1 MERAMKNAYGRRL
14 SRALRKAS
22 WATKSVIEASFGRP
36 GKGRRAR
43 DEFRQELER
52 VRGDLEQR
60 IFRLEM
66 LTTRPALDVPR
77 RDAVRVSV
85 VLPTRNRAA
94 LLERAIASV
103 TGQVLADWELLIID
117 DRSRDGTPDIIARA
131 AADPRVRGFRNDLEG
146 RQVGSL
152 RNQMVREARGEFVS
166 YLDDDNTYY
175 PHFLAA
181 AVQTLETNPA
191 VDLVYGALV
200 HDDPPRPAS
209 PIMWEPFDRP
219 TLLRRNYIDTSTM
232 VHRRHLHERLGGWN
246 EELSSFEDW
255 DLALR
260 YTRHAPAMPVAVL
273 AARYTALDIPRIS
286 TSDGRRQAYSLFRTL
301 WPAD

>member
-1 MERAMKNAYGRRL
+1 MERAMKNAYGRRI
-14 SRALRKAS
+14 SRAVRKAAS
-22 WATKSVIEASFGRP
+22 ATKSVFDAPFRWP
-36 GKGRRAR
+36 GKGTGPQA
-43 DEFRQELER
+43 EFRHELER
-52 VRGDLEQR
+52 MRGDLEQR

-66 LTTRPALDVPR
+66 LTTRPAIEPPR
-77 RDAVRVSV
+77 RDGVRVSV
-85 VLPTRNRAA
+85 VIPTRNRAA

-117 DRSRDGTPDIIARA
+117 DRSRDATPEIIARA

-166 YLDDDNTYY
+166 YLDDDNIYY

-181 AVQTLETNPA
+181 AVGTLETNPA

-209 PIMWEPFDRP
+209 PIMWEPFDRQ

-232 VHRRHLHERLGGWN
+232 VHRRRLHERLGGWN

-260 YTRHAPAMPVAVL
+260 YTSHAPAFPVAVL
-273 AARYTALDIPRIS
+273 AARYSALDIPRMS
-286 TSDGRRQAYSLFRTL
+286 TSDGRREAYALFRSL

>member
-1 MERAMKNAYGRRL
+1 MKNASERGLYRTV
-14 SRALRKAS
+14 RKAAS
-22 WATKSVIEASFGRP
+22 AMKSALEASVRWP
-36 GKGRRAR
+36 GKRHGAHEGVRH
-43 DEFRQELER
+43 ELDR
-52 VRGDLEQR
+52 LRGDLEQR
-60 IFRLEM
+60 LFRLEM
-66 LTTRPALDVPR
+66 LTTRPCFEPPR
-77 RDAVRVSV
+77 RDRVRVSV

-117 DRSRDGTPDIIARA
+117 DRSGDETPEIIARA

-152 RNQMVREARGEFVS
+152 RNQMVREAKGDFVS
-166 YLDDDNTYY
+166 YLDDDNIYY

-181 AVQTLETNPA
+181 AAETLETHPT

-200 HDDPPRPAS
+200 HADPPRPVS
-209 PIMWEPFDRP
+209 PILWEPFDRP

-232 VHRRHLHERLGGWN
+232 VHRRRLHERLGGWN
-246 EELSSFEDW
+246 EELSSFQDW

-260 YTRHAPAMPVAVL
+260 YTLHAPAFPVAVL
-273 AARYTALDIPRIS
+273 AARYSALDIPRIS
-286 TSDGRRQAYSLFRTL
+286 TSDGRREAYSLFRSL
-301 WPAD
+301 WPVD